1 MSECVPSIL
10 ILGHFFV
17 RRLRD
22 DLDAHFDLC
31 AAPNFHIPQSGHV
44 FLLGT
49 GSRTVDQVFKYD
61 LSWGTNNLSIHA
73 PAVVGSKL
81 DDLAHVLRDQYK
93 VRVVVVCQVIN
104 RNWLHT
110 QAPHLVFYAK
120 ASLLQQYLSVVL
132 AKEPGIFVWA
142 HCKFSLPGRFLLYSD
157 GVHCNS
163 QGQYCLY
170 WSYRGAILKAL
181 TILVFCAENLL
192 LRLSVRDM
200 IIAELFDNYHV

>member
-110 QAPHLVFYAK
+110 QAPFLVFFMPKQLFYDSICLW
-120 ASLLQQYLSVVL
+120 SLLRSQAFLCG
-132 AKEPGIFVWA
+132 P
-142 HCKFSLPGRFLLYSD
+142 HCKFSLPGRFLLSSD

-200 IIAELFDNYHV
+200 IIA

>member
-31 AAPNFHIPQSGHV
+31 AALNFHIPQSGHV

-49 GSRTVDQVFKYD
+49 GGRTVDQVFKYD
-61 LSWGTNNLSIHA
+61 LSWGTNKLSIHA

-81 DDLAHVLRDQYK
+81 DDLAHVLRGQYK

-110 QAPHLVFYAK
+110 QAPHLVFMSK
-120 ASLLQQYLSVVL
+120 VL

-142 HCKFSLPGRFLLYSD
+142 HCNFSHPGRFLLSSD

-181 TILVFCAENLL
+181 TILVF
-192 LRLSVRDM
+192 
-200 IIAELFDNYHV
+200 